1 MKRFLRELRI
11 SRMFCSYAHALVVS
25 TLHNI
30 LHARIQIALF
40 FKEHPNVLNFLVSLV
55 LAVFLYIIYS
65 IVAGFYPPR
74 TMGEYIVFA
83 EYRGNL
89 YSVTHRYMLPV
100 VYSSMVFII
109 PSLSYLNRKM
119 VRTFEEIKELIREP
133 ERVSNKSLKFASS
146 HYRYLIASVVAF
158 LLLFGPFV
166 VTWIFFIPF
175 ELVYITLPTT
185 VIVWLVYLLVA
196 FFSALGIWLVLAS
209 VYFIRQVASQQFRID
224 IEDPSSWIDDDEIG
238 GFKRL
243 SDFSLQVFGLLVLGL
258 LLFSPAALL
267 YYATWYVIYIFTLL
281 PIGFLFLLITQ
292 RMLHK
297 SIRRHKKR
305 FIELARMKRNTREI
319 TSRDYVSTLLAI
331 KAIKDRPVDLNILW
345 GIFIS
350 SFVLPAL
357 LWYVFTLLR
366 NYLGITMPPL

>member
-1 MKRFLRELRI
+1 
-11 SRMFCSYAHALVVS
+11 MFCSYTRALVVS
-25 TLHNI
+25 TLHNM
-30 LHARIQIALF
+30 HARTQVTLF
-40 FKEHPNVLNFLVSLV
+40 FKEHPNVLSFLVSLV
-55 LAVFLYIIYS
+55 LTVSLHIIYS

-89 YSVTHRYMLPV
+89 YSITHRYMLPV
-100 VYSSMVFII
+100 VYSSMVFLI
-109 PSLSYLNRKM
+109 PSLSHLNRKM

-133 ERVSNKSLKFASS
+133 ERVSNKSLKFAFS
-146 HYRYLIASVVAF
+146 HYRHLFASVVAF
-158 LLLFGPFV
+158 LLLFGPFII
-166 VTWIFFIPF
+166 TWIFLIPF
-175 ELVYITLPTT
+175 EVVYITLPTAVT
-185 VIVWLVYLLVA
+185 IWLIYFLVA
-196 FFSALGIWLVLAS
+196 FFSALGIWFVLAS

-224 IEDPSSWIDDDEIG
+224 IKDPSSWINDDEIG

-243 SDFSLQVFGLLVLGL
+243 SDFSLQVFGLLVLGVL
-258 LLFSPAALL
+258 FFSPAALI

-297 SIRRHKKR
+297 SIKRHKKS
-305 FIELARMKRNTREI
+305 FIELARMKRDTKEV

-345 GIFIS
+345 GFFIS
-350 SFVLPAL
+350 SVVLPAL
-357 LWYVFTLLR
+357 LWYVSTVLR
-366 NYLGITMPPL
+366 NYLGITMP